1 MSGNLPAWASR
12 LSAVGLLAAVIAALA
27 VFAVLP
33 AIEAYDD
40 TDAALALA
48 AEQTTGFERVARVRS
63 AYEARLEDLTAR
75 ESASQLYLQ
84 GSTDALAAA
93 NLQDKVNGVIEQ
105 HGGTVRSIQI
115 LPARDDGEFRRVS
128 VRVQFS
134 ASAESMFRA
143 VYSLE
148 AARPFV
154 FIENLDIRNRRTR
167 RRANRQT
174 DNPALNVSLDLF
186 GFVRPAL

>member
-1 MSGNLPAWASR
+1 MSGNLPAWTSR
-12 LSAVGLLAAVIAALA
+12 LSAVGLLAAVTAALA

-75 ESASQLYLQ
+75 ESASRLYLQ

-115 LPARDDGEFRRVS
+115 LAARDDGEFRRVS

-134 ASAESMFRA
+134 ASTESLFRA